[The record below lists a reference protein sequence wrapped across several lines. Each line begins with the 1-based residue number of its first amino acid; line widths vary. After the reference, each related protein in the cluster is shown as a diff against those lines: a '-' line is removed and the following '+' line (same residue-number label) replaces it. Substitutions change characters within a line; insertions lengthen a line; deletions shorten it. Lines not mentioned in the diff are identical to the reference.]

1 MSPMKPF
8 AVKHNPRLVLV
19 YRRDHPGSAPYTE
32 VELALLRHMDGLSPQ
47 EACSP
52 LDAFMRDRALELYEF
67 VCAWAHQA
75 GIPSAS
81 EPTDGIVLASW
92 SMGASWLMALLS
104 SIASLTSRDAPFAS
118 LGYLP
123 PSDAYAPL
131 LDEDIPPPD
140 RPSTV
145 LSWISG
151 YYSHDGAVDG
161 LERRTSST
169 SPTPPLGR
177 MTPEQL
183 QGVFTASAAGED
195 GPDTLHLRLSEVTGA
210 SSLFRHRV
218 LFHNGSHAMR
228 PNHWAALPIRHVA
241 CNRSAWH
248 MPWCAAALRREL
260 DEAKD
265 DTRRV
270 RDVEIVTLMG
280 ANHFVGCVGFAI
292 RPTALTT
299 RQAHWDEPYRL
310 MHLLHWEGSSS
321 PH

>member
-1 MSPMKPF
+1 
-8 AVKHNPRLVLV
+8 
-19 YRRDHPGSAPYTE
+19 
-32 VELALLRHMDGLSPQ
+32 
-47 EACSP
+47 
-52 LDAFMRDRALELYEF
+52 
-67 VCAWAHQA
+67 
-75 GIPSAS
+75 
-81 EPTDGIVLASW
+81 
-92 SMGASWLMALLS
+92 
-104 SIASLTSRDAPFAS
+104 
-118 LGYLP
+118 
-123 PSDAYAPL
+123 
-131 LDEDIPPPD
+131 
-140 RPSTV
+140 

-169 SPTPPLGR
+169 SPTPTLGR

-210 SSLFRHRV
+210 SALFRHRV

-241 CNRSAWH
+241 CNRSVWH

-280 ANHFVGCVGFAI
+280 ANHFVGCVRFAI